1 MRPGQ
6 ILADFRNAR
15 SRQAAGWPRSRRY
28 FDMTTVTRA
37 AGAGAFALALLFG
50 LAAPAAAQV
59 VDPRIDRLEELVRS
73 LTGQVEELTHQ
84 VQVLQ
89 DTIQRMQA
97 DYEYRLQR
105 LEGGAATP
113 PATAATTTPAPAFT
127 AAPPA
132 TDPVLGA
139 APAALGTVPADPNAA
154 GAAAAGAPLDL
165 GMVLRGDGTYNLTP
179 PGTVPGAGT
188 PMDALPQAATQV
200 ATVTGNPQADYDRFY
215 QMILN
220 GDDVAAEQG
229 FRTFLATYPG
239 NARTVDAQYWLAES
253 IFSQATAPGAP
264 TTRYLDAAN
273 AFLAAYRAAPQ
284 GDKAPDALFKLGM
297 SMVAL
302 GRPADGCDIYSQV
315 LATFPNA
322 SNVLRE
328 RVATEQRNARCG

>member
-1 MRPGQ
+1 M
-6 ILADFRNAR
+6 
-15 SRQAAGWPRSRRY
+15 
-28 FDMTTVTRA
+28 TRA

-105 LEGGAATP
+105 LEGGAAT
-113 PATAATTTPAPAFT
+113 TTPAPAFT

-188 PMDALPQAATQV
+188 QMDALPQAATQV

-273 AFLAAYRAAPQ
+273 AFLTAYRSAPQ

-297 SMVAL
+297 ALVAL
-302 GRPADGCDIYSQV
+302 GQVQDGCSTYAQV
-315 LATFPNA
+315 LATYPNA